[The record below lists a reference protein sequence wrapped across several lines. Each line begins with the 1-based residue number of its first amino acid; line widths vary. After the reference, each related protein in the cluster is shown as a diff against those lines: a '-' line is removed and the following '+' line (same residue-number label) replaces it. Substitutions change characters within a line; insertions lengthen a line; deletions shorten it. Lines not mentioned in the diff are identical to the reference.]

1 MQNTPKFVRK
11 ILHNS
16 DLTRKFLGK
25 RFSRSYLHGFQI
37 SLELIINWFLGS
49 YAELDAIPYNI
60 QVWKAR
66 TSRLFVKWDT
76 VGSSSVSDWNVV
88 VREASKNFLVMN
100 FYIVVKSYQD
110 ALNLSVPLTSLGM
123 RGTNVPPHFQN
134 SSKNYFTSIPCY

>member
-88 VREASKNFLVMN
+88 VREASKNFL
-100 FYIVVKSYQD
+100 
-110 ALNLSVPLTSLGM
+110 TSLDM
-123 RGTNVPPHFQN
+123 RGTNIPLIFLIAL
-134 SSKNYFTSIPCY
+134 KNYFTSIPID